1 MFTVICRRYIKLLN
15 QAAKNHDQRNHS
27 SPENSLHHIQP
38 GDIITEY
45 FLVLQHP
52 VCRFSEIVVSSKFCQ
67 IFPSTVLKHPYIF
80 HLVFDSFFII
90 LQLIDYFL
98 RLTSLKCI
106 DSRKSHSLEF
116 PAFLVSLTQVLFFF
130 YSLFLQDRQRSPFST
145 THGNDFGKTAWFPRN
160 DMLPAVVRHHRWLF
174 ALLSS
179 WSLSPLRIH
188 FNISIM
194 KNACKILP
202 EAREKTTYDR
212 AIVFHKK

>member
-90 LQLIDYFL
+90 IQLIDYFL

-116 PAFLVSLTQVLFFF
+116 LAFLVSLTHVLFFF
-130 YSLFLQDRQRSPFST
+130 FVFHDVKPAKFFFDFLHCITSCALRYSLRILFS
-145 THGNDFGKTAWFPRN
+145 
-160 DMLPAVVRHHRWLF
+160 
-174 ALLSS
+174 SS
-179 WSLSPLRIH
+179 SRTSVPSSVI
-188 FNISIM
+188 
-194 KNACKILP
+194 
-202 EAREKTTYDR
+202 
-212 AIVFHKK
+212 